1 MGRKKNPVIWRKES
15 DYERDF
21 AERPKGEWP
30 DQPTWMNDGEDMPPA
45 DYDKKPYKMLG
56 LSDTWVPAVRS
67 GWTTG
72 DVPQDM
78 EAKDCS
84 WSCKNKADEPV
95 IMLNEKVTTAIM
107 WLMENKNV
115 EWQMLLSG
123 KVYDF
128 PDEGEVLSIDDFYI
142 PKQRVSGATVHNEDC
157 IDKQFI
163 EERKIICTIHS
174 HVSMGAFFSS
184 TDMTEC
190 NTSPIK
196 YHIVMNNSYEYQSVK
211 QIKLPCGMLKF
222 VKCEVSLYS
231 PKPVQPEG
239 IENITGGYR
248 NGPSTVA

>member
-1 MGRKKNPVIWRKES
+1 MTMARKKKELLWRKDEI
-15 DYERDF
+15 DI
-21 AERPKGEWP
+21 AERGWP
-30 DQPTWMNDGEDMPPA
+30 DKPSWMYEGEDMPPA
-45 DYDKKPYKMLG
+45 DYAYTQHGDPKTGKT
-56 LSDTWVPAVRS
+56 TWAAPARS
-67 GWTTG
+67 AWTTG

-78 EAKDCS
+78 EAKECS
-84 WSCKNKADEPV
+84 WSCKNKAEDPV
-95 IMLNEKVTTAIM
+95 IMLSEKVTTSIM

-128 PDEGEVLSIDDFYI
+128 PGEGEVLSIDDFYI

-196 YHIVMNNSYEYQSVK
+196 YHIVMNNKYEYQSVK
-211 QIKLPCGMLKF
+211 QVKLPCGMLKF
-222 VKCEVSLYS
+222 VKCDVVLYS
-231 PKPVQPEG
+231 PKSVQPEG

-248 NGPSTVA
+248 NGPSTLA

>member
-1 MGRKKNPVIWRKES
+1 MGRKKKQLLWRSEEE
-15 DYERDF
+15 DI
-21 AERPKGEWP
+21 AERGWP
-30 DQPTWMNDGEDMPPA
+30 NKPSWIGDGEDMPPA
-45 DYDKKPYKMLG
+45 DYVHSRYEKA
-56 LSDTWVPAVRS
+56 WVAPVRS

-78 EAKDCS
+78 EAKECS
-84 WSCKNKADEPV
+84 WSCKNKAEDPV
-95 IMLNEKVTTAIM
+95 IMLGEKVTTAIM

-128 PDEGEVLSIDDFYI
+128 PGEGEVLSIDEFYI

-196 YHIVMNNSYEYQSVK
+196 YHIVMNNRYEYQSVK
-211 QIKLPCGMLKF
+211 QVKLPCGMLKF

-231 PKPVQPEG
+231 PKPVQPSG
-239 IENITGGYR
+239 VENITGGYR
-248 NGPSTVA
+248 NDPSTMA